1 MQSACRAAVTQRART
16 LAAAGVLGLLGAA
29 QLHAAPG
36 DVKLS
41 FDAPCKYPTGLATD
55 GRHLFVLDW
64 MEAQVHE
71 ISPADGPGAP
81 GLVRSFAAPALR
93 PQGLTWGDGRL
104 FVSDDRS
111 GSVYALNPDTGIVDW
126 SFVAP
131 GEQPT
136 GLAYVGDSLFL
147 LERKGGQLYKL
158 NPADGT
164 ILNYLP
170 APNATCT
177 ALAYDGRYLWS
188 ADRVRDELYMIE
200 PATGSVLGIVAAPG
214 PYAAG
219 LACLDGYLWN
229 VDFQTRKVYQLILHE
244 PGGPERKYRLT
255 DPRTARVEMLWTLHN
270 YGPGEVR
277 DLVVGFAL
285 PQKLANLEV
294 LSPPEFATPPTR
306 TVPDRW
312 GQPCAVYELP
322 SLAAGARK
330 VLSYTVTAKV
340 SAIRFLVFPEECGT
354 LADIPQD
361 IRQQYTADGARYR
374 IASPALKEIVK
385 KVVGDE
391 QNPARIAWKV
401 YDYVVDALDYEMV
414 GGWDIPEVVLKRGK
428 GSCSEYTFAY
438 IALCRAAGLPAR
450 YQGSVVVRGDDACID
465 DVFHRWAQVYLPNYG
480 WVPVDSSR
488 GGKKIPVDRS
498 RGFGE
503 LSNRYLIT
511 TEGGGASEYLDWDY
525 NAFARYKTTGYAKVE
540 EEKFA
545 LWEPLQATTTTTAP
559 AAEPPQCKPK

>member
-1 MQSACRAAVTQRART
+1 MQSAFRAAMTQRART
-16 LAAAGVLGLLGAA
+16 LAAAGVLGLLGVA
-29 QLHAAPG
+29 QLYAAPG

-71 ISPADGPGAP
+71 ISPADGK
-81 GLVRSFAAPALR
+81 LVRSFAAPALR

-164 ILNYLP
+164 ILAYFP

-177 ALAYDGRYLWS
+177 SLAYDGRYLWS

-200 PATGSVLGIVAAPG
+200 PATGAVRGILPAPG
-214 PYAAG
+214 PYAVG

-229 VDFQTRKVYQLILHE
+229 VDFQTRKLYQVILHE
-244 PGGPERKYRLT
+244 PGGPEKKCRLT
-255 DPRTARVEMLWTLHN
+255 DARTARVEMLWTLHN

-306 TVPDRW
+306 TVPDCW
-312 GQPCAVYELP
+312 GQPCGVYERP
-322 SLAAGARK
+322 SLAAGARE

-374 IASPALKEIVK
+374 ITSPALKEIVK

-391 QNPARIAWKV
+391 QNPARIAWKI

-438 IALCRAAGLPAR
+438 IALCRATGL
-450 YQGSVVVRGDDACID
+450 
-465 DVFHRWAQVYLPNYG
+465 
-480 WVPVDSSR
+480 DSSR

-525 NAFARYKTTGYAKVE
+525 NAFARYKMTGYAKVE

-545 LWEPLQATTTTTAP
+545 LWEPLQATATTTAP